1 MMYRRV
7 GNALIETGAAA
18 AGSHPTD
25 WLLFLCPGKREAPG
39 PHLDAL
45 AEPTEEYAARFRQ
58 SLRGPIYVHSKM
70 MIVDDSYIIGN
81 VRVNTRFILKRVLN
95 ILHNLYLQY
104 FILLV
109 GSANINQRSM
119 SGTRDTEMAIGAW
132 QPTYT
137 VDGLA
142 SGGGPFGDVHAFRM
156 SLWTEHLRIW
166 DPVYRFPETLECNR
180 KV

>member
-45 AEPTEEYAARFRQ
+45 AEPTEEYAAIFRQ

-81 VRVNTRFILKRVLN
+81 VRVNTRFIHCRL
-95 ILHNLYLQY
+95 
-104 FILLV
+104 
-109 GSANINQRSM
+109 G
-119 SGTRDTEMAIGAW
+119 
-132 QPTYT
+132 
-137 VDGLA
+137 
-142 SGGGPFGDVHAFRM
+142 
-156 SLWTEHLRIW
+156 
-166 DPVYRFPETLECNR
+166 
-180 KV
+180 KVF